1 MTSTSFNS
9 YATLA
14 IFFIISI
21 LFCFFFFFWTRN
33 YIHFRS
39 VSCVWL
45 LLSYRSLKSNWV
57 WKPSKLGLHFVYSLR
72 IFVSAHFIIRRLACL
87 QTLFGSFI
95 AICRL
100 ACSGFSLSIKEK
112 KTSGKSR
119 RKSDTVQFSR
129 WGDSFSPALS
139 SILSKSTLFQPMT
152 ACVISELYYK
162 IMQKQSAGINCK
174 NNLFKLCKWHCAFG
188 QNNRV
193 RSKLRI
199 S

>member
-1 MTSTSFNS
+1 MQFVVFEKSVYLITEVFLTVMTGDRHGELAALDLSMTPSWLVRVSTVMPVWLYFSSF
-9 YATLA
+9 
-14 IFFIISI
+14 
-21 LFCFFFFFWTRN
+21 LFCSVFFFFFWTRN
-33 YIHFRS
+33 YIHFKS

-112 KTSGKSR
+112 KLVESPGESR
-119 RKSDTVQFSR
+119 TQYNLQMR
-129 WGDSFSPALS
+129 WQL
-139 SILSKSTLFQPMT
+139 
-152 ACVISELYYK
+152 
-162 IMQKQSAGINCK
+162 
-174 NNLFKLCKWHCAFG
+174 
-188 QNNRV
+188 
-193 RSKLRI
+193 
-199 S
+199 